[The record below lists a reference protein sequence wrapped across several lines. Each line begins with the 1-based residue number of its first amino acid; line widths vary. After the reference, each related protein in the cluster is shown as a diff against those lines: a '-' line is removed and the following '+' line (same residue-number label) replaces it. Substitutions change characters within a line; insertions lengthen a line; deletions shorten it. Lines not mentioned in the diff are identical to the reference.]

1 MRGEGGVYEVVQ
13 IQVDFYSAFIS
24 AGPGPNCRGYMEARL
39 SSEDKTRIIER
50 LNRRRSETAV
60 GLSKLPPAGDMLKLR
75 WVEELAR
82 EAERWANQCRPPN
95 SPEEQDLCRDLYSIT
110 VGQCVASVVGE
121 APGLRPETMVDMW
134 FMQNKYYRGNVTSYL
149 PSEDGANS
157 YDDFAQ
163 MIWSRT
169 YMVGCGRSRFMTDWR
184 GRLRTV
190 ERLVCN
196 FAPRGPAIYRP
207 LWSPSDPATACPP
220 RSRPDPALPAL
231 CIYQK
236 NMNEFND
243 ENSVLSLEDNLLLDS
258 LNDIERN
265 KSLDYIG
272 SLDEIYLTKLA
283 IMTMTNNDSPVSSL
297 HSVEK
302 RHHNMLEYNN
312 SSVPSKGLDNNT
324 SSIRIVKKKVYFV
337 GRPKTYKVEDL
348 NDLNDVINENRIEVT
363 TRDIYDYY
371 EYKEL
376 DDLVET
382 TQSTMKTYGNTVEE
396 TKIYERDVLN
406 ATDISVSASP
416 ITSTLESISNSENIN
431 VQIHRNKTGLESAEQ
446 VVEDNFIDDYL
457 TDAETARQ
465 LQEALERMESKLAT
479 PSSTPGKVRRELR
492 NSNERDEDYRVET
505 ESPVHVEKNK
515 TIDRGP
521 MLSMVLKYMPY
532 LKTYEKTILGDP
544 SASRASLLTP
554 YLTLHFITHLL
565 FY

>member
-1 MRGEGGVYEVVQ
+1 
-13 IQVDFYSAFIS
+13 
-24 AGPGPNCRGYMEARL
+24 MEARL

-220 RSRPDPALPAL
+220 RARPDPALPAL
-231 CIYQK
+231 CIYQ
-236 NMNEFND
+236 
-243 ENSVLSLEDNLLLDS
+243 
-258 LNDIERN
+258 
-265 KSLDYIG
+265 
-272 SLDEIYLTKLA
+272 
-283 IMTMTNNDSPVSSL
+283 
-297 HSVEK
+297 
-302 RHHNMLEYNN
+302 
-312 SSVPSKGLDNNT
+312 
-324 SSIRIVKKKVYFV
+324 
-337 GRPKTYKVEDL
+337 
-348 NDLNDVINENRIEVT
+348 
-363 TRDIYDYY
+363 
-371 EYKEL
+371 
-376 DDLVET
+376 
-382 TQSTMKTYGNTVEE
+382 